1 MWMALARLGLTL
13 KRTPARVRASEQD
26 RPDVAAARAGWALA
40 APAPDPA
47 RLVFPDETWATAN
60 VVRAR
65 GRAPRGERLAA
76 AVPHGHWHTT
86 TFLCGLRADGA
97 ASGPTVRPQGRR
109 CGLRADGAA
118 SGPTAWSPRSCS
130 TARSPGPPSWPTSN
144 RRSRPPSRPGMSW
157 SSTTSPAT
165 RSRACARRSRRAAG
179 AALLYLP
186 PCSPDL
192 NPVELAFSKLKRL
205 LQAAAARTVGALWNA
220 IGRLLGHFSPAECAA
235 YFSTAA
241 IHSQAD
247 NGLATAVGVD
257 RAYVARTLQLALL
270 APDIV
275 EVILGGRKRVDLELP
290 QLFAPCSLDWA
301 WQREALG
308 RGVAPGRPTA
318 APKSAPAPDLVTGDS
333 SARGRCAG
341 APWSARPHGIPA
353 STRGDSSAATSGRPA
368 CRSTGPSRGSDPR
381 G

>member
-118 SGPTAWSPRSCS
+118 SGPTVRPQ
-130 TARSPGPPSWPTSN
+130 G
-144 RRSRPPSRPGMSW
+144 RRCGL
-157 SSTTSPAT
+157 
-165 RSRACARRSRRAAG
+165 RADGGCGLRADG
-179 AALLYLP
+179 AASGPTVRPQGRRCGLRA
-186 PCSPDL
+186 DG
-192 NPVELAFSKLKRL
+192 
-205 LQAAAARTVGALWNA
+205 AASGPTVRPQGRRCGLRADGAASGPTVRPQ
-220 IGRLLGHFSPAECAA
+220 GR
-235 YFSTAA
+235 
-241 IHSQAD
+241 
-247 NGLATAVGVD
+247 
-257 RAYVARTLQLALL
+257 R
-270 APDIV
+270 
-275 EVILGGRKRVDLELP
+275 
-290 QLFAPCSLDWA
+290 
-301 WQREALG
+301 
-308 RGVAPGRPTA
+308 PGRPVRARRRDHRARLPGLRRTGARAHPRGRGCRGPRQPRQPRGQGRARGGRGARPAPRSSTCRPA
-318 APKSAPAPDLVTGDS
+318 APT
-333 SARGRCAG
+333 
-341 APWSARPHGIPA
+341 
-353 STRGDSSAATSGRPA
+353 
-368 CRSTGPSRGSDPR
+368 
-381 G
+381 